1 MDQSD
6 QSDMKYYLIILILTR
21 ELTWCRY
28 IPTKRTG
35 SSPTQSVRGTRGFG
49 PEDRGSH
56 TDLISGSGL
65 MEPAS
70 ITPNSVPG
78 DRTTDGAIK
87 TVWTLAG
94 VPLTEK
100 PGTINPVII
109 GYLSFARN

>member
-1 MDQSD
+1 
-6 QSDMKYYLIILILTR
+6 
-21 ELTWCRY
+21 
-28 IPTKRTG
+28 
-35 SSPTQSVRGTRGFG
+35 
-49 PEDRGSH
+49 
-56 TDLISGSGL
+56 

-94 VPLTEK
+94 VPVTEK

-109 GYLSFARN
+109 GYLLFARNQNK